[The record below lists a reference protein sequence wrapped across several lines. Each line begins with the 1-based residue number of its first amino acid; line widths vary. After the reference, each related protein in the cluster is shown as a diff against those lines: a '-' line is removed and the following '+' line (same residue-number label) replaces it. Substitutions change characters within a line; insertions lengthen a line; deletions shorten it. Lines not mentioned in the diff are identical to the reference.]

1 MAGNKPKHLPPAPT
15 NQYIGDAEAKRIAL
29 ENAGLSEANVF
40 DLGCELDLDDGT
52 VHYDVDFKANG
63 YEYDYDIDAT
73 TGAISIPTPRLTTK
87 LVGTLYAKGQG
98 FTLALFCERVWGSN
112 SHSLLVRGCDCCA
125 YRATRFLSGSPAM

>member
-1 MAGNKPKHLPPAPT
+1 MRLVALALTLGITGCGGQQAQAPAPAPT

-40 DLGCELDLDDGT
+40 DLDCELDLDDGT

-73 TGAISIPTPRLTTK
+73 TGAII
-87 LVGTLYAKGQG
+87 Y
-98 FTLALFCERVWGSN
+98 
-112 SHSLLVRGCDCCA
+112 SHADIDD
-125 YRATRFLSGSPAM
+125 